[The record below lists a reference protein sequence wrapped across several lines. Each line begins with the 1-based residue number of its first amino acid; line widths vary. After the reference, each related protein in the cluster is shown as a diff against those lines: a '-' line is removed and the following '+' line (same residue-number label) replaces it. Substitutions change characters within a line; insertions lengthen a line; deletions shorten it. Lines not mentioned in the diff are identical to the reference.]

1 MMSLSSREYDMLQ
14 LLRHIFGCSAK
25 KEKYPKATIREAIE
39 RTIERTDPWLKVVS
53 GYKKKLRPAIIL
65 SLDHAARL
73 VSSLPPP
80 ILVEFGP
87 NGSCPS
93 LAAFF
98 TTTAEML
105 KTFQKDRDL
114 TGYLRDHNPASK
126 QIIALLMMEKSE
138 KTIFGAELSG
148 NVVSRDVPQTSV
160 TFLNQRF
167 LEPAD
172 NEKDIRRKLESR
184 AFDHL
189 LRIAHM
195 QVATSKSE
203 RKDLERRQTILQ
215 SKLALLKSGDENLQ
229 GPESNNMPS
238 ISATEEQLKQLE
250 AKLMA
255 QGRPDKVL
263 DTYLGIAINVLS
275 HPEEHLW
282 ETMQHIILDARG
294 IKQAQAKENDCEFDL
309 QELSNSEGKQWV
321 MLLIA
326 LPVDDLQKIL
336 TTE

>member
-1 MMSLSSREYDMLQ
+1 MLQ
-14 LLRHIFGCSAK
+14 FLRHIFGCNAK
-25 KEKYPKATIREAIE
+25 QEKYSKATIRQAIE

-53 GYKKKLRPAIIL
+53 GYKIKLRPAIIL
-65 SLDHAARL
+65 SLDHAAKL
-73 VSSLPPP
+73 VNSLPPP
-80 ILVEFGP
+80 IPVEFGP

-93 LAAFF
+93 LAVFF

-114 TGYLRDHNPASK
+114 TGYLRDNKPASN
-126 QIIALLMMEKSE
+126 QIIALLMMEKAE

-172 NEKDIRRKLESR
+172 NEKDTRRKLESR

-195 QVATSKSE
+195 QIATTKSA
-203 RKDLERRQTILQ
+203 RKDLERSQTILQ
-215 SKLALLKSGDENLQ
+215 SKLSLLKSGEENLH
-229 GPESNNMPS
+229 GPESNNMQS
-238 ISATEEQLKQLE
+238 IAAIEEQLQQVE
-250 AKLMA
+250 AKLVA
-255 QGRPDKVL
+255 QGRADKVL
-263 DTYLGIAINVLS
+263 DAYLDIAINVLS

-282 ETMQHIILDARG
+282 QRVQHIILDQRG
-294 IKQAQAKENDCEFDL
+294 IKRAQAKENDSEFDL

-326 LPVDDLQKIL
+326 LPIDDLRKFL
-336 TTE
+336 TTD

>member
-1 MMSLSSREYDMLQ
+1 MLQ

-25 KEKYPKATIREAIE
+25 QEKYPKATIREAIE

-53 GYKKKLRPAIIL
+53 GYKIKLRPAIIL

-73 VSSLPPP
+73 VNSLPPP

-114 TGYLRDHNPASK
+114 TSYLRDHKPASK
-126 QIIALLMMEKSE
+126 QIIALLMMEKAE
-138 KTIFGAELSG
+138 KIIFGAELSG

-167 LEPAD
+167 LEPSD
-172 NEKDIRRKLESR
+172 NGKDTRRKLESR

-195 QVATSKSE
+195 QIATTKSV
-203 RKDLERRQTILQ
+203 RKDLERSQTILQ
-215 SKLALLKSGDENLQ
+215 SKLALLKSGEENLH
-229 GPESNNMPS
+229 GPESNNIQS
-238 ISATEEQLKQLE
+238 IAATEEQLQQVE
-250 AKLMA
+250 AKLIA
-255 QGRPDKVL
+255 QGRADKVL
-263 DTYLGIAINVLS
+263 DTYLDIAINVLS

-282 ETMQHIILDARG
+282 ETVQHIILDQGG
-294 IKQAQAKENDCEFDL
+294 IKRAQAKENDSEFDL
-309 QELSNSEGKQWV
+309 QELSNSVGQQWV

-326 LPVDDLQKIL
+326 LPIDDLRKFL
-336 TTE
+336 TTD